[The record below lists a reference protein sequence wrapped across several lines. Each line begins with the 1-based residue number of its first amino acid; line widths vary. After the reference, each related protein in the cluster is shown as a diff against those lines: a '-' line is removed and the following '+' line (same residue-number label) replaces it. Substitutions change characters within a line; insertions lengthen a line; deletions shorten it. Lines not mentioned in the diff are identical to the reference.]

1 MLFSL
6 VGSTPVVRAQRRV
19 IYEVL
24 ARRLSPEH
32 RLATT
37 AKITQEVLGAVV
49 DETLPFAAC
58 AEVVHDALVVV
69 GMKEMKVCMLAP
81 NGVLVP
87 AVRPVRRRR
96 VTLQAVLIRLLT
108 QPGGDEYSEARMC
121 YGYPP
126 GYVTQRRWRA
136 RSNVARR
143 LESHLCACPDT
154 EG

>member
-1 MLFSL
+1 MSAGASERERVLFSL

-58 AEVVHDALVVV
+58 AEVVHDALAVV
-69 GMKEMKVCMLAP
+69 GMKEMKVCGSL
-81 NGVLVP
+81 
-87 AVRPVRRRR
+87 PVHERRQSNTPPPCGKRR
-96 VTLQAVLIRLLT
+96 VWTYER
-108 QPGGDEYSEARMC
+108 E
-121 YGYPP
+121 
-126 GYVTQRRWRA
+126 
-136 RSNVARR
+136 
-143 LESHLCACPDT
+143 
-154 EG
+154 